1 MQISLTHTQKWDV
14 NILLT
19 SCFYFIHNIMISYL
33 SGGDYMFDATLARK
47 ILNKIGK
54 ELVNAMTTAE
64 GETRNEI
71 QRALNDITFM
81 YDILHLDEIEVIDIS
96 KQPTN

>member
-1 MQISLTHTQKWDV
+1 
-14 NILLT
+14 
-19 SCFYFIHNIMISYL
+19 
-33 SGGDYMFDATLARK
+33 MFDATLARK

>member
-1 MQISLTHTQKWDV
+1 
-14 NILLT
+14 
-19 SCFYFIHNIMISYL
+19 
-33 SGGDYMFDATLARK
+33 MFDAALARK

>member
-1 MQISLTHTQKWDV
+1 
-14 NILLT
+14 
-19 SCFYFIHNIMISYL
+19 
-33 SGGDYMFDATLARK
+33 MFDATLARK

-54 ELVNAMTTAE
+54 ELVNAMQTAE

-81 YDILHLDEIEVIDIS
+81 YDILHLDEIEVMDIS
-96 KQPTN
+96 KNPQIKQRRKRKWELLTNLIQDAGRQCRRTSTQRS

>member
-1 MQISLTHTQKWDV
+1 
-14 NILLT
+14 
-19 SCFYFIHNIMISYL
+19 
-33 SGGDYMFDATLARK
+33 MFDAALARK

-54 ELVNAMTTAE
+54 ELVSAMGESEGNA
-64 GETRNEI
+64 RNEI
-71 QRALNDITFM
+71 QRALNDVTFM

>member
-1 MQISLTHTQKWDV
+1 
-14 NILLT
+14 
-19 SCFYFIHNIMISYL
+19 
-33 SGGDYMFDATLARK
+33 MFDAILARK

-54 ELVNAMTTAE
+54 ELVNAMQTAE

-81 YDILHLDEIEVIDIS
+81 YDILHLDDIEVIDIS
-96 KQPTN
+96 KKPTN

>member
-1 MQISLTHTQKWDV
+1 
-14 NILLT
+14 
-19 SCFYFIHNIMISYL
+19 
-33 SGGDYMFDATLARK
+33 MFDATLARK

-54 ELVNAMTTAE
+54 ELVNAMQTAE

-81 YDILHLDEIEVIDIS
+81 YDILHLDDIEVIDIS
-96 KQPTN
+96 KKPIN

>member
-1 MQISLTHTQKWDV
+1 M
-14 NILLT
+14 
-19 SCFYFIHNIMISYL
+19 
-33 SGGDYMFDATLARK
+33 MFDATLARK

-54 ELVNAMTTAE
+54 ELVNAMTTSE
-64 GETRNEI
+64 GDTRNEI

-96 KQPTN
+96 K